1 MRVYQL
7 LNKNRLIGSFT
18 VDGSNEMEFISS
30 VNIDKD
36 KMPPWVSNFEHFI
49 EKRRAPLHREHI
61 KRLLDTCGC
70 NTLTGFLDVSHALSL
85 RSIADITYQ
94 NGDWNH

>member
-18 VDGSNEMEFISS
+18 VDGINEME
-30 VNIDKD
+30 
-36 KMPPWVSNFEHFI
+36 FI

-85 RSIADITYQ
+85 IGIVDIIYQ
-94 NGDWNH
+94 SGD